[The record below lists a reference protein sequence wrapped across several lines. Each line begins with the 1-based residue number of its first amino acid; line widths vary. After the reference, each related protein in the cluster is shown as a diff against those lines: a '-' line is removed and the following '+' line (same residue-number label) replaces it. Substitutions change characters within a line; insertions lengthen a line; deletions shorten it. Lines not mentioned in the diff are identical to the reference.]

1 MRKENK
7 TGLQIMIIDNDKYVR
22 GSLTTFFGQGA
33 IKLLIFKTALEG
45 LNALKYQNVS
55 VVISDYFLPDMNG
68 LSFLKQVGR
77 QYPDITRIM
86 MSTIVSDELKID
98 AAVEGIEALIEK
110 PISVSSIER
119 ILNKKNKQCST
130 HKTPETKD
138 ER

>member
-22 GSLTTFFGQGA
+22 ESLTTFFGQGE

-55 VVISDYFLPDMNG
+55 VVISDYFLPDING

-86 MSTIVSDELKID
+86 MSTIVSDELKTD
-98 AAVEGIEALIEK
+98 VAAAGIEALIEK
-110 PISVSSIER
+110 PISVSSIEL
-119 ILNKKNKQCST
+119 ILNKKIKQRSTNKNT
-130 HKTPETKD
+130 GDK
-138 ER
+138 R